1 MKGIDVS
8 KHQGKIEWRKVKGSG
23 IDYAIIRAGYGKNT
37 VDEFFEANI
46 NGCIR
51 NNILVGIYW
60 FIYGVNEKEAIENA
74 EKCHSTIKKYK
85 DKITMKVWCDLEYDT
100 DYNAKKRGVSLTKAT
115 RTDMVIAFC
124 ERLKKYGYEV
134 GNYANPD
141 YLKTKFDTSAL
152 ATYPL
157 WLAGYSISE
166 DTAKSYSPLMWQ
178 YTSKGRIDGI
188 KGNVDVNLCYKEK
201 KLSNSKN
208 AVLEWQKL
216 AILDGFEFL
225 KHGADGKWGSE
236 CETVAKKAI
245 IKKRITG
252 YKYPNLTKVV
262 QKAVGVTAD
271 GKCGKTTR
279 EAIIAY
285 QKKHGLKADGCV
297 GLDTWKKILGV

>member
-8 KHQGKIEWRKVKGSG
+8 KHQGKIEWGKVKGSG

-37 VDEFFEANI
+37 VDEFFESNI

-51 NNILVGIYW
+51 NNIPVGIYW
-60 FIYGVNEKEAIENA
+60 FIYGINEKEAIENA
-74 EKCHSTIKKYK
+74 EMCHSTIKKYK

-100 DYNAKKRGVSLTKAT
+100 DFNAKKRGVSLTKT
-115 RTDMVIAFC
+115 MRTNMVIAFC

-141 YLKTKFDTSAL
+141 YLKTKFDASAL
-152 ATYPL
+152 AAYPL

-178 YTSKGRIDGI
+178 YTSKGRIEGI
-188 KGNVDVNLCYKEK
+188 KGNVDMNIYYGEQKSEEPKNLVY
-201 KLSNSKN
+201 
-208 AVLEWQKL
+208 EWQKA
-216 AILDGFEFL
+216 AIIDGFSL
-225 KHGADGKWGSE
+225 KKYGADGKWGSE

-252 YKYPNLTKVV
+252 YKYPNLTKIV
-262 QKAVGVTAD
+262 QKAVGVAVD
-271 GKCGKTTR
+271 GKCGKTTK

-285 QKKHGLKADGCV
+285 QKKHGLNADGCV
-297 GLDTWKKILGV
+297 GIDTWKKILGI